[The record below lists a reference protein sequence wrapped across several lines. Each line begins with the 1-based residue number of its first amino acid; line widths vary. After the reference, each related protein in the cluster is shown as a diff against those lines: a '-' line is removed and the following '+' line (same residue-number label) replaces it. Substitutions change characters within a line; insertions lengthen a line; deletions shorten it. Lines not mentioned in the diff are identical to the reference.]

1 MPHLNSRYFPVEN
14 PALRNGHTE
23 DESRALH
30 MGVCFTRFSQ
40 VKQTNHCEVL
50 QKNSTDI
57 LYYTIVN
64 TL

>member
-1 MPHLNSRYFPVEN
+1 MNFNKFYLHPTPTRYFPMEN

-40 VKQTNHCEVL
+40 V
-50 QKNSTDI
+50 NSFQVKHI
-57 LYYTIVN
+57 Q
-64 TL
+64 